1 MGGSL
6 TNGTTDSAHGA
17 RDQMPGRQYVTHSD
31 EIDRRLE
38 GIAGRVGQGYAERL
52 TPRELL
58 EMFGAQRRGASIVDN
73 IRSRLAKHGLG
84 TDPDFEAAGPD
95 DSLDVR
101 QDGDTPLHLRK
112 LREADEALSNS
123 NPPVEVSVRQLLN
136 WFGAERRGP
145 IVVERVQ
152 ASLAGF
158 DLETHPDFTAA
169 HIDATIELVRRRT
182 HSADNSSP
190 ETPDAEAQEPEAPQ
204 PSSTPDPTPRIG
216 TLIDP
221 RAKPL
226 VSTRPGESLRAA
238 LTKMMA
244 EQISYMPVL
253 AGEHRVLGMLRW
265 RDIATRLALCGGS
278 LDDPVELVAQPKV
291 NVAPT
296 TASFFDLIPSIVAE
310 GYVLVRDERNVV
322 SGIITRS
329 RLGSVLQ
336 DQAGPFIMLGEIE
349 GQARRIA
356 ERGGFTLDELCE
368 LQGEHDPR
376 AIRSIG
382 DLTLGQ
388 IARLFE
394 KPENWTRLGL
404 QIDHAEFMSR
414 FHAVREIRNDLMHFN
429 PDSPSLEQKQQ
440 LANFQAFMREVE
452 RAMP

>member
-1 MGGSL
+1 MSETLTKGSI
-6 TNGTTDSAHGA
+6 DAA
-17 RDQMPGRQYVTHSD
+17 RAPGQAPSRQYVSDSD

-38 GIAGRVGQGYAERL
+38 GIAGRVGHGSSEQI

-73 IRSRLAKHGLG
+73 IRSRLAKHGLK
-84 TDPDFEAAGPD
+84 TDPDFETAGPD
-95 DSLDVR
+95 DPLNVQ

-112 LREADEALSNS
+112 LREAGEALANN
-123 NPPVEVSVRQLLN
+123 NPPIEVSVRQLLN

-145 IVVERVQ
+145 SVVERVE

-169 HIDATIELVRRRT
+169 HIDANVALVRRRA
-182 HSADNSSP
+182 HSAEKSSAEIP
-190 ETPDAEAQEPEAPQ
+190 EAGAQETEPP
-204 PSSTPDPTPRIG
+204 PPPSTPDPTPRIG

-226 VSTRPGESLRAA
+226 VTTRPGESLRAA

-265 RDIATRLALCGGS
+265 RDIATRLALSGGS
-278 LDDPVELVAQPKV
+278 LDDPVELVAQSKV

-296 TASFFDLIPSIVAE
+296 TASFFDLIPSIVAD

-329 RLGSVLQ
+329 RLGSVLH

-349 GQARRIA
+349 GQARRVA
-356 ERGGFTLDELCE
+356 ERGGFTLVELSE

-376 AIRSIG
+376 AIRSIS

-388 IARLFE
+388 LGRLFE
-394 KPENWTRLGL
+394 KPTNWARLGL
-404 QIDHAEFMSR
+404 QIDRTEFMSR
-414 FHAVREIRNDLMHFN
+414 FHAVRQIRNDLMHFN

-452 RAMP
+452 HAMP